1 MVSKEKV
8 KKKNIFFFTFL
19 NWEKQTWYG
28 GKRWLFP
35 IGNGARNLAPRKGQK
50 IPLIS
55 YCVKSVVD
63 KMFEIF
69 THSNLSHQ
77 FILVSVHPCQ
87 LSHVGKHIL

>member
-1 MVSKEKV
+1 MEKQKHALG
-8 KKKNIFFFTFL
+8 KKVAI
-19 NWEKQTWYG
+19 WEKQTWYG
-28 GKRWLFP
+28 GKRWLFS
-35 IGNGARNLAPRKGQK
+35 IGNGAKN
-50 IPLIS
+50 PLIS

-69 THSNLSHQ
+69 THSDLSHQ